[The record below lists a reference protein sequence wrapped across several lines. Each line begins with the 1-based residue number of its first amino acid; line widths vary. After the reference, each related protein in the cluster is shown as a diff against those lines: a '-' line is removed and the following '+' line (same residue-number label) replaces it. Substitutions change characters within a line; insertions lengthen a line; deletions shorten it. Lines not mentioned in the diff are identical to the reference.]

1 VVIIVLL
8 IILAGLCGGGRESS
22 KGGSTTNSDSDA
34 KEEAKKEKNK
44 QSAAP
49 AEEPA
54 PINLSGV
61 GQQATGPFDLES
73 GLAIFWMT
81 HQGDGH
87 FSSTLLDSNGNRTA
101 GMESLLANVVGPFD
115 GSRVIQAESGQHVI
129 DVSASGPWTIMIEQ
143 PRPSSA
149 PETSRFDGNSQ
160 AATDFFE
167 LSQGLKTFY
176 MTHQGSG
183 HFGVHLRNK
192 DGSRLGMESLLAND
206 VGAFDGSK
214 AVRIPKEDIYLL
226 QVDADGPWTI
236 QVE

>member
-1 VVIIVLL
+1 VP
-8 IILAGLCGGGRESS
+8 A
-22 KGGSTTNSDSDA
+22 D
-34 KEEAKKEKNK
+34 KEKNQ

-61 GQQATGPFDLES
+61 GQQATRAFELET
-73 GLAIFWMT
+73 GLAIFRMT

-87 FSSTLLDSNGNRTA
+87 FSTTLLDSNGNRTA
-101 GMESLLANVVGPFD
+101 GMDSLLANVVGPFD
-115 GSRVIQAESGQHVI
+115 GSRAIQAESGQHVM
-129 DVSASGPWTIMIEQ
+129 DVSASGPWTIKIEQ

-149 PETSRFDGNSQ
+149 SETTRFDGNSQ
-160 AATDFFE
+160 AATEFFA
-167 LSQGLKTFY
+167 LSRGLKTFY

-183 HFGVHLRNK
+183 HFSVHLLNK

-214 AVRIPKEDIYLL
+214 AVRISKDDIYLL

-236 QVE
+236 RVE